1 MKFELVDVIRS
12 GGLLHVAE
20 KLENQRMH
28 SIWLKAEVMPETE
41 LELGV
46 SKLGGL
52 PDLPKGAEWI
62 TWKDEPL
69 SFIAQLR
76 ISDITAHDVENA
88 LPQSGMLYFFYDA
101 ESQPWG
107 YSPEDRGGWKVL
119 YYNGD
124 LSLLAR
130 TPAPLI
136 LAEDS
141 KFEACALQFSS
152 EVTVPDTE
160 SLYVEKLGLTQ
171 QEHNLLRDLLLE
183 SEVFQGE
190 DEITHR
196 LLGHPDQIQDEMQME
211 CQLVSH
217 GLYCGDPTGYQDPRA
232 AELKAGAMDWQ
243 LLLQVDSE
251 ESAGMMWG
259 SVGRLYYWIRH
270 QDLKA
275 CNFDNVWL
283 VLQCT

>member
-1 MKFELVDVIRS
+1 MKGAIVDVIRK
-12 GGLLHVAE
+12 GGLRRVAE
-20 KLENQRMH
+20 KLENQQIH
-28 SIWLKAEVMPETE
+28 SLRLKAEVMPEAE

-52 PDLPKGAEWI
+52 PDLPRGTEWP
-62 TWKDEPL
+62 TWKDVPL

-76 ISDITAHDVENA
+76 MSDVTAYDVENA
-88 LPQSGMLYFFYDA
+88 LPQSGILYFFYDA
-101 ESQPWG
+101 EEQPWG
-107 YSPEDRGGWKVL
+107 FRPDERGGWKVL
-119 YYNGD
+119 YYSD

-130 TPAPLI
+130 TPTPPMLP
-136 LAEDS
+136 EES
-141 KFEACALQFSS
+141 RFKACALQFSS
-152 EVTVPDTE
+152 EVTVPDNE
-160 SLYVEKLGLTQ
+160 SLYIEELGLTQ
-171 QEHNLLRDLLLE
+171 EKQNLLRALLLQ

-196 LLGHPDQIQDEMQME
+196 LLGHPDQIQGEMQLE

-232 AELKAGAMDWQ
+232 AELKAGAMDWR